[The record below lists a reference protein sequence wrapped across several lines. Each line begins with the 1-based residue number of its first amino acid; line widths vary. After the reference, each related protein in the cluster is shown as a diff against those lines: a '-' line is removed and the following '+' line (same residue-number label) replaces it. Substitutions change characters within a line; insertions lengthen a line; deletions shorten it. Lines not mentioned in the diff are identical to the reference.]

1 MTQPELEILL
11 DTPATRLV
19 YHTKPKI
26 VHHELRRFVHG
37 AELRNV
43 LEQGALLV
51 EKRGARRWLSDD
63 RGNGPVK
70 PADEEW
76 AKTVWF
82 PRVAAAGWRHWAVV
96 MPEGVVGQMN
106 MRRWIDTYASLGI
119 NAYPFGDPDEAL
131 VWLISQTD

>member
-1 MTQPELEILL
+1 MTQPDLEILL
-11 DTPATRLV
+11 DTPAARLV

-76 AKTVWF
+76 AKTVGATGPWSCQ
-82 PRVAAAGWRHWAVV
+82 RAWWVR
-96 MPEGVVGQMN
+96 
-106 MRRWIDTYASLGI
+106 
-119 NAYPFGDPDEAL
+119 
-131 VWLISQTD
+131 